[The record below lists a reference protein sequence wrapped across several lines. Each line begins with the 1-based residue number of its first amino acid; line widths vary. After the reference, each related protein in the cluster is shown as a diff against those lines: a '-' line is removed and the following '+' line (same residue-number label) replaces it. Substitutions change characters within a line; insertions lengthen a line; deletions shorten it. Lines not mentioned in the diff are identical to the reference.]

1 VAEARCARR
10 WYLLSALGA
19 EHVGDIGLASA
30 WRAKQ
35 LAQPGTNLPSTFP
48 FLALLQSVGYRT
60 VEDLAGAD
68 FDELERTTEL
78 PTEHI
83 EAVLKALEVLTSE
96 DT

>member
-1 VAEARCARR
+1 MP
-10 WYLLSALGA
+10 
-19 EHVGDIGLASA
+19 
-30 WRAKQ
+30 RAVVVTR
-35 LAQPGTNLPSTFP
+35 LDHP
-48 FLALLQSVGYRT
+48 R
-60 VEDLAGAD
+60 AD